1 MSFHSESQLDQAAA
15 AGAPPRVRV
24 GLYVPALYAITVF
37 VSATL
42 LFTVQ
47 PMFARMVLPL
57 LGGSPA
63 VWNTTVVFYQVALL
77 AGYAYAH
84 LTTTWLDQRRQVGLH
99 AALLLAPFLAL
110 PIVVPAG
117 WSPPT
122 AANPIPWLL
131 ALLLV
136 AVGAPFFVVAT
147 SSPLLQSW
155 FSRTNH
161 RAAANPYV
169 LYAASNAGSMLAL
182 ISYPLLVEPYLRLQ
196 QQSWLW
202 AAGYGLLVLLML
214 GCAAVVWSA
223 ARTEIREPGTGT
235 SRPSEARDQLQQTA
249 NYRRLTRDSSSPLTL
264 SRRLRWMLLA
274 AVPSSLMLSVTTYL
288 STNIAPIPLL
298 WIIPLALYLLTF
310 ILVFAGRPILPHR
323 AMVRGLPIVLLPLV
337 IVICAQATQPI
348 WMLIT
353 LHLATF
359 FIAAMVCHGEL
370 AADRPPPR
378 QLTEF
383 YLWMSIGG
391 ALGGMFNALLAPLL
405 FTTVV
410 EYPLMLVLACLFA
423 SPWSVVRSQLQR
435 ITDNGQRTMDYRRL
449 WLDLGL
455 PLAIGALV
463 AGLILA
469 TRAAGLPSGPL
480 IYGLVFGVPTL
491 ICFGFSRR
499 PLRFALCIAAIFT
512 AGALYTSD
520 QGQVLHAERS
530 FFGIHR
536 VLLDPSGRFH
546 VIAHGGT
553 LHGRQALDPARKR
566 EPLSY
571 YYANG
576 PIGQVFAAD
585 DGARGRVA
593 VIGLG
598 AGSLA
603 CYSRPGQAWTLYEI
617 DPSVERIARDPAYFT
632 FLRDCAPNAGVVL
645 GDARLSLVH
654 AADQG
659 YDLMVLDA
667 YSSDSTPV
675 HLITREALALYRAKL
690 APGGLLAFHISNQ
703 YLDLKPVLADLARD
717 AGMVARSQDD
727 LVLDPADAARGKSAS
742 QWVIMA
748 RDSADFGALAADPRW
763 RPLEGQANAAVWTD
777 DYSSILS
784 VLRWR

>member
-24 GLYVPALYAITVF
+24 GLHVPALYAITVF

-63 VWNTTVVFYQVALL
+63 VWNTTVVFYQVTLL

-84 LTTTWLDQRRQVGLH
+84 LTTTWLDQRRQVALH

-161 RAAANPYV
+161 RGAANPYV

-202 AAGYGLLVLLML
+202 AAGYGLLVVLML

-223 ARTEIREPGTGT
+223 ARTEIRELRADA
-235 SRPSEARDQLQQTA
+235 SRPSVVRDRSQQTA
-249 NYRRLTRDSSSPLTL
+249 DDGRLTTDSSLPLTL

-298 WIIPLALYLLTF
+298 WIVPLALYLLTF

-348 WMLIT
+348 WMLIA

-410 EYPLMLVLACLFA
+410 EYPLMLVLACLLA

-455 PLAIGALV
+455 PLAIGTLV

-480 IYGLVFGVPTL
+480 VYGLAFGLPTL

-585 DGARGRVA
+585 AGARGRVA

-598 AGSLA
+598 AGSLT

-717 AGMVARSQDD
+717 AGMVARFQDD

-748 RDSADFGALAADPRW
+748 RDSADFGALAVDPRW
-763 RPLEGQANAAVWTD
+763 RPLEGQADAAVWTD

>member
-1 MSFHSESQLDQAAA
+1 MSSRLWRKLDRSGDTAAA
-15 AGAPPRVRV
+15 PRV
-24 GLYVPALYAITVF
+24 GAGFFVPAFYAAAVF

-42 LFTVQ
+42 LFVVQ

-84 LTTTWLDQRRQVGLH
+84 LTTVWLDRRRQVALH
-99 AALLLAPFLAL
+99 AMLLLVPFVVLPLA
-110 PIVVPAG
+110 VPAG

-122 AANPIPWLL
+122 ANNPIPWLL
-131 ALLLV
+131 ALLLA
-136 AVGAPFFVVAT
+136 AVGMPFFVVST

-155 FSRTNH
+155 FASTNH

-202 AAGYGLLVLLML
+202 TVGYAMLVALML
-214 GCAAVVWSA
+214 GCAAIVWRATPTNDQRPTTNDEA
-223 ARTEIREPGTGT
+223 AVSQPLPPDTL
-235 SRPSEARDQLQQTA
+235 A
-249 NYRRLTRDSSSPLTL
+249 PLTMA
-264 SRRLRWMLLA
+264 RRLRWVLLA

-310 ILVFAGRPILPHR
+310 ILVFAGKPILPHR

-353 LHLATF
+353 LHLVTF
-359 FIAAMVCHGEL
+359 FIATIVCHGEL

-391 ALGGMFNALLAPLL
+391 AIGGMFNALLAPVL

-410 EYPLMLVLACLFA
+410 EYPLALVLVCLLLRSEKREVRSEKRDEETRRQGDKRIA
-423 SPWSVVRSQLQR
+423 HLSLVVRP
-435 ITDNGQRTMDYRRL
+435 L

-455 PLAIGALV
+455 SLAIGALV
-463 AGLILA
+463 AGLILG
-469 TRAAGLPSGPL
+469 TRAFGVVSGPL
-480 IYGLVFGVPTL
+480 SYGLVFGLPAL

-499 PLRFALCIAAIFT
+499 PLRFALSIAAIFAAAT
-512 AGALYTSD
+512 LYTSD

-536 VLLDPSGRFH
+536 VLLDPTGGFH

-553 LHGRQALDPARKR
+553 LHGRQSLDPARAR

-571 YYANG
+571 YAGSG
-576 PIGQVFAAD
+576 PIGQVIAASS
-585 DGARGRVA
+585 GAHERRRVA

-603 CYSRPGQAWTLYEI
+603 CYSRPDQTWTFYEI
-617 DPSVERIARDPAYFT
+617 DPSVEWIARNPAYFT
-632 FLRDCAPNAGVVL
+632 FLRDCAPTAKVEL
-645 GDARLSLVH
+645 GDARLALVH
-654 AADQG
+654 AADQS

-667 YSSDSTPV
+667 YSSDSTPI
-675 HLITREALALYRAKL
+675 HLITREALALYRTKL
-690 APGGLLAFHISNQ
+690 APGGVLAFHISNQ
-703 YLDLKPVLADLARD
+703 YLDLKPVLGDLARD
-717 AGMVARSQDD
+717 AGLIALFQDD
-727 LVLDPADAARGKSAS
+727 LVLDPDEAARGKSAS

-748 RDSADFGALAADPRW
+748 RDQADFGALSSDRRW
-763 RPLEGQANAAVWTD
+763 QMLEGRPDSSVWTD
-777 DYSSILS
+777 DFSSILS